1 MALPLWKD
9 ITEITPKLTYGINR
23 FFNSNSCYV
32 HKTFGKK
39 GLKKCIFLQSYSQQ
53 HDSHW
58 PINRSNPSVHG
69 QPIPQTVVYTE
80 WNLIRPFQDGS
91 SDNATVWMKL
101 WSLYSVK

>member
-39 GLKKCIFLQSYSQQ
+39 GLKKMHISAVIF
-53 HDSHW
+53 
-58 PINRSNPSVHG
+58 
-69 QPIPQTVVYTE
+69 TT
-80 WNLIRPFQDGS
+80 
-91 SDNATVWMKL
+91 A
-101 WSLYSVK
+101 